1 MPFLPFLLPLQW
13 DTSEAVDIQNANDPA
28 RLNKDAIAKA
38 QRMAAI
44 QAQIAA
50 SMAKLGKAPAV
61 PTIPGASMLAV
72 PGAAMG
78 LPAAAPP
85 SAAAPVGGAFG
96 GVAAVPKQT
105 FMPAP
110 LILDDKGR

>member
-1 MPFLPFLLPLQW
+1 MSFLSFLLPLQW

-61 PTIPGASMLAV
+61 PTVPGASMLAV

-78 LPAAAPP
+78 LPAA
-85 SAAAPVGGAFG
+85 AAAPVGGAFG

-110 LILDDKGR
+110 LILDEKGR